1 MDKANPSLLLARLI
15 ELEEL
20 LQSPAGE
27 YDVKHVDALI
37 MFIARR
43 APNPSIRGIAML
55 AMAEVNTLR
64 RNTLAE
70 QDRRKLNIVLYQ
82 LRGAIEEVEQIQR
95 R

>member
-1 MDKANPSLLLARLI
+1 MDKANPSLLLARLR

-20 LQSPAGE
+20 LQSPIGE
-27 YDVKHVDALI
+27 HDVKHINAVL

-70 QDRRKLNIVLYQ
+70 QDRRKLNMVLHQ
-82 LRGAIEEVEQIQR
+82 LRGAIEEVDKQAG
-95 R
+95 

>member
-70 QDRRKLNIVLYQ
+70 QDRRKLNMVLHQ
-82 LRGAIEEVEQIQR
+82 LRGAIEEVEKQAG
-95 R
+95 